1 MKTLVLS
8 LDWRKW
14 HDLAASLVQRRI
26 YSHLMDAVHELVARK
41 LNAIL
46 ENTPSVVYSIDETHV
61 IITGYLSDSTRTLIE
76 YEITGKA
83 GTK

>member
-1 MKTLVLS
+1 
-8 LDWRKW
+8 
-14 HDLAASLVQRRI
+14 
-26 YSHLMDAVHELVARK
+26 MDAVHELVARK

-46 ENTPSVVYSIDETHV
+46 ENTPSVVYAIDETHV

-83 GTK
+83 GIK